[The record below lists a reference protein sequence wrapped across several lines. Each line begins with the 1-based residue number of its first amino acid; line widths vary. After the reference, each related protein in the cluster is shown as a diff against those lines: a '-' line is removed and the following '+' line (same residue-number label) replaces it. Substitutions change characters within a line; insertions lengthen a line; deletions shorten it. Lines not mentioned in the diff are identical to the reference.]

1 MEQNKIGKFI
11 AARRK
16 EHDMTQMQFAEK
28 LRVTNK
34 YLIYIEFNS
43 YLTISGGI
51 FMEKTFLQVR
61 TDAKDKEQASVILE
75 ELGTNLSSVVNM
87 LLKQIILTKSI
98 PFEIKIP
105 RLYTSEEQVSEVSAS
120 MAMEQMPLDRE
131 DIKLLKE
138 YQKTKDKDT
147 IRQQIL
153 ENYKE

>member
-1 MEQNKIGKFI
+1 MPLFDFFTNTQNVLI
-11 AARRK
+11 
-16 EHDMTQMQFAEK
+16 MS
-28 LRVTNK
+28 LRNDI
-34 YLIYIEFNS
+34 LNIYIEFNY
-43 YLTISGGI
+43 YLTISGGV

-61 TDAKDKEQASVILE
+61 TDTKDKEQASVILE

-105 RLYTSEEQVSEVSAS
+105 RIYTSEEQVSEVSAS
-120 MAMEQMPLDRE
+120 MEMEQMPLDRE

-138 YQKTKDKDT
+138 YQKTKDKDA

-153 ENYKE
+153 ENYKEC

>member
-1 MEQNKIGKFI
+1 
-11 AARRK
+11 
-16 EHDMTQMQFAEK
+16 
-28 LRVTNK
+28 
-34 YLIYIEFNS
+34 
-43 YLTISGGI
+43 
-51 FMEKTFLQVR
+51 MEKTFLQVR
-61 TDAKDKEQASVILE
+61 TDTKDKEQASVILE

-138 YQKTKDKDT
+138 YQKTKDKDAF
-147 IRQQIL
+147 RQQIL
-153 ENYKE
+153 ENYKEC

>member
-1 MEQNKIGKFI
+1 MI
-11 AARRK
+11 
-16 EHDMTQMQFAEK
+16 
-28 LRVTNK
+28 